1 MSTLIRMTKLETP
14 ILERYWRRATGGTL
28 ILEFPFVDGTEQSRT
43 RRADGLI
50 LPDAPVRMV
59 RWTQYRTEEGT
70 TIEEVVQ
77 GANIVVVQVKPH
89 RLDLPLLGQTFFAVK
104 LLQRFQPAS
113 IRGVA
118 LCTENDFAL
127 WEVFTTFPSMEVALD
142 EP

>member
-1 MSTLIRMTKLETP
+1 MTKLETP
-14 ILERYWRRATGGTL
+14 ILKRYWQKTIGGTL
-28 ILEFPFVDGTEQSRT
+28 IFEFPFVNNTEQSHL

-50 LPDAPVRMV
+50 LPDAPRRML
-59 RWTQYRTEEGT
+59 RWTQYTAEEGT
-70 TIEEVVQ
+70 EVKEVVE

-89 RLDLPLLGQTFFAVK
+89 RLDLPLLGQTFFAVQ

-118 LCTENDFAL
+118 LCTENDQAL
-127 WEVFTTFPSMEVALD
+127 QEVFTAFPNMEVVID